1 MSGRLISDNIIIASE
16 MIHSLHTN
24 ERVSEEFMAVKTDM
38 LKAYD
43 RVEWSFLE
51 TLLERMGFDRVW
63 VRWIMT
69 CVNSVSYSV
78 MLNGSSHGYI
88 RPEHGLR
95 QGDPLSPFLFILCS
109 EALVNCL
116 NTSAATGHLHGIQI
130 GQQGP
135 AVHHLLFADD
145 SLLICKANAQE
156 ASEIISCLK
165 RYSDASGQRIN
176 FQKSSIIFGS
186 KVVNAVKDEVKQT
199 LGIESE
205 GGDGTYLGLPECFSG
220 SKRQLLGFLREKL
233 QGRLNGWFAKSLS
246 QGGKEILLKSI
257 CLVLP
262 IYVMSCF
269 RLPKDTCAKLRSA
282 MIKFWWSTGNNRK
295 KIAWVSWQKLCKSK
309 KQGGLGFKDLE
320 KFNQA
325 LLAKQA
331 ARVFNNPES
340 LLAQVLKQRYF
351 KNNSF
356 LECGLGSRPSFAWR
370 SILHGRELLQ
380 QGLMTKIGNGVGTK
394 VWWDRWILD
403 GAPRVPEYREGSV
416 VDLTLTV
423 EDLIDHNSR
432 VWDKALV
439 EETFSHKDAGII
451 LKQKLDLDRPDA
463 VVWSLTKNGRY
474 SSKSGYD
481 LLDSLEE
488 LASPSPP
495 VPPIEQQLWQA
506 LWKTKTSPK
515 LRHFLWRIRSG
526 ALAVKER
533 LSTRGIHLNTT
544 CPSCNDGTEDIGHV
558 LFHCRFAQDVWAL
571 SSVPMPPS
579 GSWSTSVFLNL
590 YHLIACSKKSDQ
602 NPEAGLIFPWIL
614 WHIWKARN
622 SFCFEHIRLDP
633 AVILD
638 KATVEAEIWRKL
650 QNPGQARAHVS
661 AVQDLTPVV
670 WTKPPQNWVKC
681 NVASSWA
688 PNISLSGGAWVVRND
703 AGAVI
708 FHSRRSFSNLET
720 TLLADLIS
728 LQRAVEAM
736 ASLRVDNVF
745 FETSSFVLQEA
756 FHRRSLSPQ
765 INQLVSGILQSL
777 NSLSNWRLEHVENG
791 RNRVAGLIAQSVTSD
806 LRFHSYV
813 ATGGPS
819 WFHSLLAQEASTN
832 FPQNLS

>member
-1 MSGRLISDNIIIASE
+1 MLLDDLGREHFSE
-16 MIHSLHTN
+16 
-24 ERVSEEFMAVKTDM
+24 
-38 LKAYD
+38 
-43 RVEWSFLE
+43 
-51 TLLERMGFDRVW
+51 
-63 VRWIMT
+63 
-69 CVNSVSYSV
+69 
-78 MLNGSSHGYI
+78 
-88 RPEHGLR
+88 
-95 QGDPLSPFLFILCS
+95 
-109 EALVNCL
+109 
-116 NTSAATGHLHGIQI
+116 
-130 GQQGP
+130 
-135 AVHHLLFADD
+135 
-145 SLLICKANAQE
+145 
-156 ASEIISCLK
+156 
-165 RYSDASGQRIN
+165 
-176 FQKSSIIFGS
+176 GS
-186 KVVNAVKDEVKQT
+186 K
-199 LGIESE
+199 
-205 GGDGTYLGLPECFSG
+205 
-220 SKRQLLGFLREKL
+220 
-233 QGRLNGWFAKSLS
+233 
-246 QGGKEILLKSI
+246 
-257 CLVLP
+257 
-262 IYVMSCF
+262 
-269 RLPKDTCAKLRSA
+269 
-282 MIKFWWSTGNNRK
+282 
-295 KIAWVSWQKLCKSK
+295 
-309 KQGGLGFKDLE
+309 
-320 KFNQA
+320 
-325 LLAKQA
+325 
-331 ARVFNNPES
+331 
-340 LLAQVLKQRYF
+340 
-351 KNNSF
+351 
-356 LECGLGSRPSFAWR
+356 
-370 SILHGRELLQ
+370 
-380 QGLMTKIGNGVGTK
+380 
-394 VWWDRWILD
+394 
-403 GAPRVPEYREGSV
+403 
-416 VDLTLTV
+416 V

-579 GSWSTSVFLNL
+579 GS
-590 YHLIACSKKSDQ
+590 C
-602 NPEAGLIFPWIL
+602 
-614 WHIWKARN
+614 
-622 SFCFEHIRLDP
+622 
-633 AVILD
+633 
-638 KATVEAEIWRKL
+638 
-650 QNPGQARAHVS
+650 
-661 AVQDLTPVV
+661 
-670 WTKPPQNWVKC
+670 
-681 NVASSWA
+681 
-688 PNISLSGGAWVVRND
+688 GGAWVVRND